1 MKKTIEIGQ
10 MIIIILLINI
20 KLIHLEFNNYTKVMD
35 KIINGKKDN
44 KDNQMKITLEEVNL
58 IDLRSLIVSEKLVV

>member
-1 MKKTIEIGQ
+1 
-10 MIIIILLINI
+10 
-20 KLIHLEFNNYTKVMD
+20 MD

-58 IDLRSLIVSEKLVV
+58 IDLRSLIVSEELVV